1 MEFGAGR
8 GKLSHWIHEA
18 LKAPRQRQEEEFSPE
33 EPAEDLQLLLV
44 ERSSTRFKAGGPAPF
59 LFTLQSA
66 SSASEGAESHCLLSL
81 LQVDGKHQQG
91 GATLERLQVDIQHL
105 DLGGCGFLVAG
116 VASWWVGG
124 ASCRS

>member
-44 ERSSTRFKAGGPAPF
+44 ERSSTRFKAGGPFP
-59 LFTLQSA
+59 LHPPIS
-66 SSASEGAESHCLLSL
+66 
-81 LQVDGKHQQG
+81 
-91 GATLERLQVDIQHL
+91 IQHQ
-105 DLGGCGFLVAG
+105 
-116 VASWWVGG
+116 
-124 ASCRS
+124 